1 MFKLVFERCAGP
13 LDGPQRI
20 PENARLF
27 RLPFPGSSVGRAS
40 DC

>member
-27 RLPFPGSSVGRAS
+27 SPAVPR
-40 DC
+40 